1 MEVYLNKCICMS
13 YVVSNWKLLFMGFS
27 RQEYWNGLLFP
38 SPVDHVLSE
47 LSTMTHPSWV
57 ALHSMAHSF
66 IELDKAVVHVIR
78 LASFLWLWFSVCLT
92 SDGEGYK
99 RLMEA
104 SWWER
109 LTEGETGSC
118 SEGRM
123 LRKSLIQFSVKGQG
137 CVPSLLID
145 LRPNYDGGNENNGN
159 LLQKV
164 PCSTAALWP
173 WPCSRPPLTHA
184 SVPLL
189 LESPLDSTEIQP
201 GRPKGNKSWV
211 VIGRTDAEAETPILW
226 PPDGKNWL
234 IWKDPDAGKDW
245 RGRQRM
251 RWLDGFTDSVDMSLS
266 KLWELGWTGRPCM
279 LQSMR
284 SQRVGQDWATK
295 LNWIEN

>member
-1 MEVYLNKCICMS
+1 MWTDWLVFCDCGFQSVWPLMEK
-13 YVVSNWKLLFMGFS
+13 
-27 RQEYWNGLLFP
+27 
-38 SPVDHVLSE
+38 D
-47 LSTMTHPSWV
+47 
-57 ALHSMAHSF
+57 
-66 IELDKAVVHVIR
+66 
-78 LASFLWLWFSVCLT
+78 
-92 SDGEGYK
+92 K

-118 SEGRM
+118 SEGQM
-123 LRKSLIQFSVKGQG
+123 LSKSLIQFSVEGQG

-145 LRPNYDGGNENNGN
+145 LRPNYDGGNENNGS

-164 PCSTAALWP
+164 PCSTATVWP

-201 GRPKGNKSWV
+201 GRPEGNQSWV
-211 VIGRTDAEAETPILW
+211 FIGGTGAEAETPILW

-245 RGRQRM
+245 RWKEKGTTEDEM
-251 RWLDGFTDSVDMSLS
+251 VGWLH
-266 KLWELGWTGRPCM
+266 R
-279 LQSMR
+279 
-284 SQRVGQDWATK
+284 
-295 LNWIEN
+295 LNRHEFE